1 MHCRRGQSKIRAQAE
16 SGEVRIKITGQNDP
30 TKHLSASDWNK
41 STLTP
46 NPRIESRR
54 MEVVITDRSKA
65 NSHRVGIFGPTQNQ
79 ENNLTVGRN
88 SQPSKIRNQP
98 CKTTMNSDQEILT
111 ANNNSFSCQ
120 PADDRLKWN
129 PVTILTAIERD
140 KKLVALTAG
149 SKSHSTI
156 SSRKLIKNGYLNPT
170 QREESF
176 NALVRERKSAGTFS
190 PSLTSD
196 VRPIDSP
203 VRSAPSTTTK
213 SSRYSTS
220 QHSGVWEFNA
230 IQRRWI
236 ILISFWILLQF
247 LMFSSRLLIRFE
259 MRGFMT
265 KYHSKHGMRSTHD
278 TSLRFLIHINTLS
291 YLGTCGRILDRTYM
305 IHVVTYE
312 HITTQRKSA
321 RLVLKLFPWDIQL
334 ISRVLSDWTLFSS
347 FSAILFVLWCDIS
360 MSPHPDRCSFLY
372 SSKERTKVKGCD
384 MSVRLAIE
392 ILLWQQY

>member
-1 MHCRRGQSKIRAQAE
+1 MHFRPGQSKSRAQAE

-54 MEVVITDRSKA
+54 TEVEITDRSKA
-65 NSHRVGIFGPTQNQ
+65 NSHRAGIFGPIQNQ

-88 SQPSKIRNQP
+88 SQPSKIKNQP
-98 CKTTMNSDQEILT
+98 CKTTTNSIQKIMT
-111 ANNNSFSCQ
+111 ANYDPFSCQ

-129 PVTILTAIERD
+129 PMTILTAIEKD

-196 VRPIDSP
+196 VRPIDPP
-203 VRSAPSTTTK
+203 VRSALSTTTK

-230 IQRRWI
+230 IERR
-236 ILISFWILLQF
+236 
-247 LMFSSRLLIRFE
+247 
-259 MRGFMT
+259 
-265 KYHSKHGMRSTHD
+265 
-278 TSLRFLIHINTLS
+278 
-291 YLGTCGRILDRTYM
+291 
-305 IHVVTYE
+305 
-312 HITTQRKSA
+312 
-321 RLVLKLFPWDIQL
+321 
-334 ISRVLSDWTLFSS
+334 
-347 FSAILFVLWCDIS
+347 
-360 MSPHPDRCSFLY
+360 
-372 SSKERTKVKGCD
+372 
-384 MSVRLAIE
+384 
-392 ILLWQQY
+392 